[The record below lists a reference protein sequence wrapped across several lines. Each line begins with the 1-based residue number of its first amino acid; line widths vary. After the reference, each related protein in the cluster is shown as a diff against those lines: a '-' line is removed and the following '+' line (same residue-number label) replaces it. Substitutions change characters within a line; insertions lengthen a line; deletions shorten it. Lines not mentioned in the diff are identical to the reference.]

1 MADKKISELTDATA
15 LTGTEQ
21 VPLVQSSTTKKA
33 TINDITNHIITVAK
47 TVSAGE
53 TVDLDSSTYEN
64 AMMIKLTWDGAAGT
78 ATYTLPDATS
88 SNSTNRVLRFITDS
102 TFSATNRVDI
112 TPASGQNLDGAT
124 TAYEINK
131 AYEGI
136 AVWSDGTEWF
146 IIQKKA

>member
-1 MADKKISELTDATA
+1 MADHKISELTDATT

-21 VPLVQSSTTKKA
+21 IPLVQSSTTKKA

-47 TVSAGE
+47 IASADE
-53 TVDLDSSTYEN
+53 VVDLDSSTYEN
-64 AMMIKLTWDGAAGT
+64 AMMIKLTWDGASGT

-102 TFSATNRVDI
+102 TFSASTRVDI

-124 TAYEINK
+124 SSYEINK

-136 AVWSDGTEWF
+136 TVWSDGIEWF
-146 IIQKKA
+146 IVQKKA

>member
-1 MADKKISELTDATA
+1 MADQKISELTDATT
-15 LTGTEQ
+15 LTGAEQ
-21 VPLVQSSTTKKA
+21 IPLVQSSTTKKA

-47 TVSAGE
+47 TASADE
-53 TVDLDSSTYEN
+53 AVDLDSSTYDN
-64 AMMIKLTWDGAAGT
+64 AMMIKLTWSGATGT

-102 TFSATNRVDI
+102 TFSSSTRVDI

-124 TAYEINK
+124 AAYEINK

-136 AVWSDGTEWF
+136 AIWSDGTEWF

>member
-15 LTGTEQ
+15 LTGEEQ

-47 TVSAGE
+47 TASADE
-53 TVDLDSSTYEN
+53 AVDLDSSTYEN

>member
-1 MADKKISELTDATA
+1 MADQKISELTDATT

-21 VPLVQSSTTKKA
+21 IPLVQSSTTKKA

-47 TVSAGE
+47 TASADE
-53 TVDLDSSTYEN
+53 VVDLDSSTYEN
-64 AMMIKLTWDGAAGT
+64 AMMIKLTWDGSSGT

-102 TFSATNRVDI
+102 TFSASTRVDI

-124 TAYEINK
+124 SSYEINK

-136 AVWSDGTEWF
+136 AVWSDGIEWF
-146 IIQKKA
+146 IVQKKA

>member
-15 LTGTEQ
+15 LTGEEQ

>member
-1 MADKKISELTDATA
+1 MPDKKISELTDATT

-21 VPLVQSSTTKKA
+21 VPLVQGSTTKRA
-33 TINDITNHIITVAK
+33 TINDITNHIITVSK
-47 TVSAGE
+47 TASADE
-53 TVDLDSSTYEN
+53 TVDLGSSTYEN
-64 AMMIKLTWDGAAGT
+64 AMMIKLTWDGATGT

-102 TFSATNRVDI
+102 TFSASTRVDI

-124 TAYEINK
+124 TAYEVNK
-131 AYEGI
+131 EYEGI
-136 AVWSDGTEWF
+136 AVWSDGAEWF

>member
-1 MADKKISELTDATA
+1 MADRKISELTDATA
-15 LTGTEQ
+15 LTGEEQ

-33 TINDITNHIITVAK
+33 TINDITNHIITVSK
-47 TVSAGE
+47 TASADE
-53 TVDLDSSTYEN
+53 SVDLDSSTYEN

-136 AVWSDGTEWF
+136 AIWSDGTEWF

>member
-1 MADKKISELTDATA
+1 MADKKISELTDATT
-15 LTGTEQ
+15 LTGTEI

-33 TINDITNHIITVAK
+33 TINDITNHIITVSK
-47 TVSAGE
+47 TVTAGE
-53 TVDLDSSTYEN
+53 TIDLGDSAYQN
-64 AMMIKLTWDGAAGT
+64 AMMIKLTWSGATGT

-102 TFSATNRVDI
+102 TFSSSTRVDL
-112 TPASGQNLDGAT
+112 TPASGQNLDGST
-124 TAYEINK
+124 SAYEINK

-136 AVWSDGTEWF
+136 AIWSDGSEWF

>member
-1 MADKKISELTDATA
+1 MADQKISELTDATA

-47 TVSAGE
+47 TASADE
-53 TVDLDSSTYEN
+53 AVDLDSSTYEN
-64 AMMIKLTWDGAAGT
+64 AMMIKLTWSGATGT

-102 TFSATNRVDI
+102 TFSASTRVDI
-112 TPASGQNLDGAT
+112 TPASGQNLDGDT
-124 TAYEINK
+124 GAYEINK

-136 AVWSDGTEWF
+136 AIWSDGTEWF

>member
-1 MADKKISELTDATA
+1 MADKKISELSDATA

-33 TINDITNHIITVAK
+33 TINDITNHIITKAQ
-47 TVSAGE
+47 TASATQ
-53 TVDLDSSTYEN
+53 TVDLDSSDYAN
-64 AMMIKLTWDGAAGT
+64 AMMIKLTWSGAVGT

-102 TFSATNRVDI
+102 TFSASTRVDL
-112 TPASGQNLDGAT
+112 TPASGQNLDGSTA
-124 TAYEINK
+124 AYEINK

-136 AVWSDGTEWF
+136 AIWSDGTEWF

>member
-1 MADKKISELTDATA
+1 MPDKKISELTDATA

-33 TINDITNHIITVAK
+33 TINDITNHIITVEK
-47 TVSAGE
+47 TASAGE
-53 TVDLDSSTYEN
+53 AVDLDSSTYEN
-64 AMMIKLTWDGAAGT
+64 AMMIKLTWDGATGT

-102 TFSATNRVDI
+102 TFSASTRVDI

-136 AVWSDGTEWF
+136 ALWSDGTEWY

>member
-1 MADKKISELTDATA
+1 MPDKKISELTNATA
-15 LTGTEQ
+15 LTGTEE

-33 TINDITNHIITVAK
+33 TINDITNHIITVEK
-47 TVSAGE
+47 TASADE
-53 TVDLDSSTYEN
+53 AVDLDSSTYEN
-64 AMMIKLTWDGAAGT
+64 AMMIKLTWSGATGT

-102 TFSATNRVDI
+102 TFSASTRVDI
-112 TPASGQNLDGAT
+112 TPASGQNLDGDT
-124 TAYEINK
+124 TSYEINK

-136 AVWSDGTEWF
+136 AIWSDGTEWF